1 MNKTIKNEKTTRP
14 PMEVETVRE
23 VEKLEYLK
31 AFVIDYKTKSGQKKQ
46 WELVSRQN
54 RDRLESEIF
63 QDKSYTD
70 GAMVFAT
77 NEEKTKVVILKE
89 YRVSAGK
96 YVYMFPAGLV
106 ESGESIER
114 ASVREFK
121 EETGMGFVPKYVER
135 ERYVSVGIINE
146 RVNIVYG
153 TYFGQASQVHQ
164 EDNEHAEI
172 QIIDKDQAH
181 HILENEEVS
190 IRTAMLLQG
199 FFKLNPYFHDEDLSS

>member
-1 MNKTIKNEKTTRP
+1 MSNQKSNKA
-14 PMEVETVRE
+14 PMQVERVRQ
-23 VEKLEYLK
+23 VEGLKYLNT
-31 AFVIDYKTKSGQKKQ
+31 FVIDYKTKSGQKKQ

-54 RDRLESEIF
+54 QDRLEKEIF

-77 NEEKTKVVILKE
+77 DEEKTKVVILKE

-106 ESGESIER
+106 ETGESIEK

-135 ERYVSVGIINE
+135 ERYVSVGIVNE

-153 TYFGQASQVHQ
+153 TYFGQASQKHQ

-172 QIIDKDQAH
+172 LIIDREQALY
-181 HILENEEVS
+181 ILENEEVS

-199 FFKLNPYFHDEDLSS
+199 FFRLNPYFHG